1 MSKLRLFFIFLL
13 SSTLA
18 ISQAWVKLADFPGS
32 IRDDGVAI
40 VIGDKA
46 FIGSGL
52 DPASE
57 TIDFKVFQMN
67 TQQWSSIPNMPLTTE
82 RQYACAFGSDTSFY
96 ITCGLH
102 QGKSLASTYRYSVSR
117 QVWTSAA
124 AKPGKGVMAA
134 TVFQFGEKIILAGGK
149 GDNDSINYQVWEYSL
164 TNNTWQQKNNF
175 PFSPVWRAASAT
187 LNGYGYLLGGI
198 DSASRFSKLLYR
210 YNSASEQWVLYDS
223 LPLPFGRAY
232 SAMQGINNRLFIFGG
247 YDSLQN
253 YYNEAIIYEPLT
265 KQWIPAPALPAAGRK
280 GGMSFGDSHHF
291 YYSCGILQNG
301 IRLKETWM
309 TDVPL
314 ALQKN
319 SDNQST
325 APFPNP
331 ASTLITVKWH
341 GDGTNEATIQVFD
354 MTGHLVLQTITRD
367 CVMRIDISDLDAGLY
382 SLSLCSDSENATY
395 RFIKE

>member
-57 TIDFKVFQMN
+57 TIDFKVFHIN

-117 QVWTSAA
+117 
-124 AKPGKGVMAA
+124 
-134 TVFQFGEKIILAGGK
+134 
-149 GDNDSINYQVWEYSL
+149 QVWEYSL

-331 ASTLITVKWH
+331 ASTLITLKWH